1 MKKMLNDFGGLTTV
15 IFIVG
20 AVLIALLLVF
30 ISMRQSAVNIDLNS
44 FENTQRLSALERQEG
59 DPFAK
64 IKMIEFSDFQC
75 PYCKLFHEK
84 LMPEIRKEFIDT
96 GIATL
101 EYYPM
106 VFLGPDSINAS
117 KGAICAQDQNQFWFY
132 HDLLFHIQTPDH
144 NNGTYDRSSL
154 FNLAD
159 YIYTQDKNFNLSEFE
174 NCYDSGEVEV
184 YLTQLE
190 KQATEY
196 GIQSTPTLVIEGVAI
211 RGVQDISVYRQV
223 IDKVLED
230 KQ

>member
-132 HDLLFHIQTPDH
+132 HDLLFHIQSPDH
-144 NNGTYDRSSL
+144 NNGTFNESSL

-159 YIYTQDKNFNLSEFE
+159 YIHTQDENFNLSEFE
-174 NCYDSGEVEV
+174 RCYNSGEAEV
-184 YLTQLE
+184 YLSQLE
-190 KQATEY
+190 RQATAY
-196 GIQSTPTLVIEGVAI
+196 GIQSTPTLVINDVAI

-223 IDKVLED
+223 IDKILED

>member
-15 IFIVG
+15 IFISG

-30 ISMRQSAVNIDLNS
+30 ISMRQSSVNIDLNS
-44 FENTQRLSALERQEG
+44 FDNTQRLSVLERQEG

-84 LMPEIRKEFIDT
+84 LIPEIRKEFIDT

-132 HDLLFHIQTPDH
+132 HDLLFHIQSPDH
-144 NNGTYDRSSL
+144 NNGTFNESAL

-159 YIYTQDKNFNLSEFE
+159 YIHTQDKNFNLSEFE
-174 NCYDSGEVEV
+174 SCYNSGEVEV
-184 YLTQLE
+184 YLSQLE
-190 KQATEY
+190 NQATTY
-196 GIQSTPTLVIEGVAI
+196 GIESTPTLVIEGIAI

-223 IDKVLED
+223 IDKILED
-230 KQ
+230 K